1 MPHTPDSGIT
11 PLVFAPG
18 EVCQFDW
25 SHEQVILGGF
35 GVKIKLAHFRLC
47 HSRKSYLR
55 AYPRETQE
63 RVFDAHTRAFD
74 FFEGLPQKMIYDH
87 PKTIVS
93 ALFKG
98 KRREFNHRFLSRM
111 NHYLI
116 EPIACTPA
124 AGWEKG
130 QVERQVGVMRQRL
143 FVPRVRFADLD
154 ELNQWLEQRC
164 ARLGERPHPT
174 DKSRLIDEVFAEEQ
188 PSLRPAMV
196 AFDGYYERLARVH
209 KTGVVHYDRH

>member
-1 MPHTPDSGIT
+1 
-11 PLVFAPG
+11 
-18 EVCQFDW
+18 
-25 SHEQVILGGF
+25 
-35 GVKIKLAHFRLC
+35 
-47 HSRKSYLR
+47 
-55 AYPRETQE
+55 
-63 RVFDAHTRAFD
+63 
-74 FFEGLPQKMIYDH
+74 
-87 PKTIVS
+87 
-93 ALFKG
+93 
-98 KRREFNHRFLSRM
+98 
-111 NHYLI
+111 
-116 EPIACTPA
+116 
-124 AGWEKG
+124 
-130 QVERQVGVMRQRL
+130 MRQRL